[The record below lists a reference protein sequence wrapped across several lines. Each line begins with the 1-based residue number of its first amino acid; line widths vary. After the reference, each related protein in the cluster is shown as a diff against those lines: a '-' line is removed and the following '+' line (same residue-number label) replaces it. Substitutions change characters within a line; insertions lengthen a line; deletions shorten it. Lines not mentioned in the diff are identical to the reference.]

1 MHHQT
6 SNIARVF
13 RLHAAHRL
21 NEETQ
26 GTSEGACGAMEP
38 VEPAAV
44 KALLVDQSTRVRR
57 A

>member
-1 MHHQT
+1 MHHKT

-13 RLHAAHRL
+13 HLHAAHRL

-26 GTSEGACGAMEP
+26 GTSEGAYGEMKP

-44 KALLVDQSTRVRR
+44 KALLVDQSTLVRR